1 MMETEWDEH
10 KRLSNIEKHDLDFAD
25 AKRLDWDNANVIPDT
40 RYDYP
45 EPRFWAYARGENG
58 RLYLVAF
65 CLRGEKVRII
75 SFRRANDREEKKYGS
90 R

>member
-1 MMETEWDEH
+1 MMMTEWDEK
-10 KRLSNIEKHDLDFAD
+10 KRLSNIEKHGLDFAD
-25 AKRLDWDNANVIPDT
+25 VKKLDWDNASVLEDT

-45 EPRFWAYARGENG
+45 EPRWWAFARWNG
-58 RLYLVAF
+58 RLYFVAI

-75 SFRRANDREEKKYGS
+75 SFRRANDREEKKYG